1 MIIVDNLT
9 IQTLLIIVKKLNKR
23 EIIDKK
29 KIIVLDYF
37 KPNLKN
43 KIFKFFFSILKIS
56 IEEENFIIGNS
67 YTKEK
72 KNVFLRSR
80 EIMDEI
86 SINMS
91 REALNKNHLINQMN
105 DYWKNNTILL
115 FLSKFF
121 YEMVEFEEHLIPK
134 LFVCKF
140 IRDKNKDKSID
151 IIFNRPDY
159 FNEKYLPPELRF
171 KKIIWYKRNEVNFKK
186 SKLFIIVY
194 ILFYTLN
201 ALWRDFICLFKKK
214 TKFTNPTI
222 SLIQED
228 NISLDRSLRTQPH
241 WLFKNKN
248 IENLN
253 VVIFSDEKFHD
264 KKLKDFNSNNIFIV
278 NPKKIKSLK
287 MTSDCH
293 KKILLD
299 IKSLLLNRNNSF
311 NYILTKLL
319 LDYYF
324 YSSYCKDVNIK
335 GFMTA
340 ENYMPI
346 STVMSMMSSKNLL
359 KSFSYQYSNMGRV
372 SPIMLTTSDV
382 MFTFSNTFQER
393 WSKYNIKPKKFKNV
407 GYVYSSSFPLVK
419 SKINYYKDKFKKK
432 KNDIY
437 ITLFDESFQNNKDKF
452 GFFTKDKFCEEIKKI
467 VNYASQN
474 KSITIITKSKF
485 SKNSA
490 QKLCKNNELEN
501 LIKNNRWLEIS
512 AGSPRNIV
520 LPCEATIL
528 SDIVIGHAVGGTSS
542 LEAALF
548 GKKAILIN
556 PYNLEDPNI
565 KLYQDCNILFKNLDE
580 AINAISEYRSGN
592 PKYFDLGN
600 WEKILHHF
608 VSYRDSNA
616 AERIYN
622 YILEELK

>member
-29 KIIVLDYF
+29 KIIILDYF

-72 KNVFLRSR
+72 KNVFHRSR
-80 EIMDEI
+80 EIMNEI

-91 REALNKNHLINQMN
+91 RDALSKNYLINQMN

-140 IRDKNKDKSID
+140 IRDKNNDKNID
-151 IIFNRPDY
+151 VIINKPDY
-159 FNEKYLPPELRF
+159 FNEKYLPSELRF
-171 KKIIWYKRNEVNFKK
+171 KKIIWYKRNKVNFKK
-186 SKLFIIVY
+186 SKLFILLY
-194 ILFYTLN
+194 ILFCMIN
-201 ALWRDFICLFKKK
+201 ALWRDFIYLFKKK
-214 TKFTNPTI
+214 TKFINPTI

-241 WLFKNKN
+241 WLFKYKN

-253 VVIFSDEKFHD
+253 VVIFSEEKFHD

-293 KKILLD
+293 KKILSY
-299 IKSLLLNRNNSF
+299 IKFLLLNRNNPF
-311 NYILTKLL
+311 NYVLTKLL

-324 YSSYCKDVNIK
+324 YSSYCKDMNIK

-372 SPIMLTTSDV
+372 SPIMQTTSDV

-393 WSKYNIKPKKFKNV
+393 WSKYNMKPKKFKNV
-407 GYVYSSSFPLVK
+407 GYIYSSSFPLVK
-419 SKINYYKDKFKKK
+419 SKINYYKNKFKKK
-432 KNDIY
+432 NGDFY
-437 ITLFDESFQNNKDKF
+437 ITIFDESFQKNKDKF
-452 GFFTKDKFCEEIKKI
+452 GFFTKDQYCEEIKKL
-467 VNYASQN
+467 VDYTTQN

-490 QKLCKNNELEN
+490 QKLCKSIELEN
-501 LIKNNRWLEIS
+501 LIKNSRWLEIS
-512 AGSPRNIV
+512 TGFPRNII
-520 LPCEATIL
+520 LPCEATVL
-528 SDIVIGHAVGGTSS
+528 SDIIIGNAVGGTSA

-548 GKKAILIN
+548 GKRAILIN
-556 PYNLEDPNI
+556 PSNLEDPNI
-565 KLYQDCNILFKNLDE
+565 KLYQDCNIIFKNLDE
-580 AINAISEYRSGN
+580 ALNAISEYRNGN

-608 VSYRDSNA
+608 DSFRDNNA